1 VIAGIIEA
9 GWEVIEN
16 TSWIIDRYR
25 GETAAL
31 DYFGDSIINS
41 TADMA
46 MMVLGFLI
54 AWRAPVWVSITLF
67 IAAELIVGYIIRD
80 GLCAQHHH
88 AALAAGVHQA
98 MAARRI
104 KIPSCPRGT
113 ECLNIAL
120 STQRNIWRQTNAQMD
135 SHSSGRRCHCQPARL
150 SWRGKRDCAQLAPSS

>member
-1 VIAGIIEA
+1 MPLPMCCTASPFTLPCATSHPNSPVGWRLVIAAIIEA

-46 MMVLGFLI
+46 MMVLGFFI
-54 AWRAPVWVSITLF
+54 AWRARSGSRSRLF

-80 GLCAQHHH
+80 GL
-88 AALAAGVHQA
+88 L
-98 MAARRI
+98 
-104 KIPSCPRGT
+104 
-113 ECLNIAL
+113 LNIIML
-120 STQRNIWRQTNAQMD
+120 LWPLEFIKQW
-135 SHSSGRRCHCQPARL
+135 
-150 SWRGKRDCAQLAPSS
+150 QLGA